1 MHAYVDTPWEAPV
14 GRGRR
19 QCVGRP
25 FTSTLTEGGTQG
37 LGFLETSQVMI
48 YFSNTDSLLPFHTG
62 SSVLLQGQ
70 EKQREKEWS
79 ESKIKAVSLDAQL
92 KLCKMPTLANSISF

>member
-1 MHAYVDTPWEAPV
+1 M
-14 GRGRR
+14 
-19 QCVGRP
+19 GRP
-25 FTSTLTEGGTQG
+25 FTLTLTEGGTQE

-70 EKQREKEWS
+70 EKQREKECS
-79 ESKIKAVSLDAQL
+79 ESKIKVVSFDA
-92 KLCKMPTLANSISF
+92 